1 MVSLAVQP
9 QIKSLKDQTITAW
22 YSFCDKFPP
31 GGPHMRNKIL
41 IAEDIPGLI
50 HILQLEVQRLGYETI
65 LASNGQEAVEIA
77 TAQLPNLIMMDIMMP
92 QMDGLQAASLIREN
106 PDTGSIPILAVT
118 ALSSRKDKEK
128 CLQSGCDD
136 FLTKPF
142 TASQLR
148 TRIETLLN

>member
-1 MVSLAVQP
+1 
-9 QIKSLKDQTITAW
+9 
-22 YSFCDKFPP
+22 
-31 GGPHMRNKIL
+31 MRKKIL
-41 IAEDIPGLI
+41 IVEDIPGLI

-77 TAQLPNLIMMDIMMP
+77 TAQLPDLIMMDIMMP

-148 TRIETLLN
+148 TRIETLLNPSST